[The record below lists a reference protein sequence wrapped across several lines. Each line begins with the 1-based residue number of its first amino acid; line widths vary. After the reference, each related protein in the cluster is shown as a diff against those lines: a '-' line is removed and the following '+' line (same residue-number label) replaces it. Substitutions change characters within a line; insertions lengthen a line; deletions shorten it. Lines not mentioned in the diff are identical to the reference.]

1 MMFKKRM
8 NKAEV
13 EEICQEA
20 IAKLRKN
27 KGCDITFSGLADNNL
42 PWEDPMTVSSYD
54 IAFKFHGE
62 HFRCYCQSSI
72 FEDDSPATKEEE
84 GILIGTKDKRQ
95 MIILRV
101 AKIIYEYYKGWLKNN
116 GLANKIVDAP
126 LTSTL
131 DNVPVYTST
140 GPSVSKL
147 HIGNKVV
154 DLSDSYARTAISSV
168 TDSVTDLRDALDQE
182 KQKNQALQDRLDL
195 IEAIL
200 KSKGLLD
207 Y

>member
-8 NKAEV
+8 NSAEV
-13 EEICQEA
+13 EEICREA

-42 PWEDPMTVSSYD
+42 PWEDPMTVASYD
-54 IAFKFHGE
+54 LTFKFHGE
-62 HFRCYCQSSI
+62 YFRCYCQSDV
-72 FEDDSPATKEEE
+72 FEDDIPATKEEE

-95 MIILRV
+95 MIILRI

-116 GLANKIVDAP
+116 GLANKIVETP
-126 LTSTL
+126 VPSTL

-154 DLSDSYARTAISSV
+154 DLSDSYARQSIQ
-168 TDSVTDLRDALDQE
+168 DMEDKLDQE

-195 IEAIL
+195 MEAIL